1 MKHFKTISTDFKA
14 AFTELQTLLKKDE
27 SLRYLTF
34 RLDFNEYYSK
44 KKTTGILDLEELK
57 KHGIDYNMF

>member
-1 MKHFKTISTDFKA
+1 M
-14 AFTELQTLLKKDE
+14 LKKDE

>member
-1 MKHFKTISTDFKA
+1 M
-14 AFTELQTLLKKDE
+14 LKKDE

-57 KHGIDYNMF
+57 NMELTIICSKIKHNNNSNNHFK